1 MEMNNRNHF
10 ITLSNELTE
19 QNDVSPPVNKLVTSR
34 FTYEKYDKNINNRP
48 DYEYNHL
55 IMSICWLHYLVL
67 SLEVLTLII
76 IIIVIG
82 AESKTGNDNKK
93 TSQGSSFGSWMFIF
107 IYFIIIPFVVFT
119 LIPYSIKY
127 KISFSQK
134 LFTYQYMSFFPN
146 IFPKNATKINIEDA
160 IYFREELTLNQNKFL
175 LVRIYFVKLMKKN
188 KNNEEVEV
196 IYFGRIGGD
205 PDLTKKFVFV
215 AQKMARLLNEMIGFD
230 INLIKNIKKAYINND
245 SESLQ
250 KISNE
255 MSPDKKV
262 LIQNLFDK
270 MNVNIKI

>member
-1 MEMNNRNHF
+1 MDINNG
-10 ITLSNELTE
+10 ITLGNELIE
-19 QNDVSPPVNKLVTSR
+19 QNEFFSPMNKLVTPR
-34 FTYEKYDKNINNRP
+34 FTYEKYDRNINNRQ
-48 DYEYNHL
+48 DYEYNQL
-55 IMSICWLHYLVL
+55 IMAICWLHYLVL
-67 SLEVLTLII
+67 IFEGLTILIWISL
-76 IIIVIG
+76 IG
-82 AESKTGNDNKK
+82 DPNKK
-93 TSQGSSFGSWMFIF
+93 PANRTFLLIMFV
-107 IYFIIIPFVVFT
+107 IIPFVVFT

-255 MSPDKKV
+255 MSPDNKV

>member
-19 QNDVSPPVNKLVTSR
+19 QNDVSPPVNKLVTPR

-67 SLEVLTLII
+67 SLEVLTLAI

-82 AESKTGNDNKK
+82 SESKTGKDNTK
-93 TSQGSSFGSWMFIF
+93 TSQGSSFGSRLFIF
-107 IYFIIIPFVVFT
+107 IYFVIIPFVVFT

-134 LFTYQYMSFFPN
+134 LFTYQYMSFIPN
-146 IFPKNATKINIEDA
+146 IFLKKVIKINIEDA
-160 IYFREELTLNQNKFL
+160 IYFREELTLNQNKFIAIP
-175 LVRIYFVKLMKKN
+175 IYFVKLMKKN

-196 IYFGRIGGD
+196 IYFGRIGGE
-205 PDLTKKFVFV
+205 PDLKKKYIFV

-245 SESLQ
+245 
-250 KISNE
+250 NE
-255 MSPDKKV
+255 
-262 LIQNLFDK
+262 
-270 MNVNIKI
+270 

>member
-19 QNDVSPPVNKLVTSR
+19 QNDVSPPVNKLVTPR
-34 FTYEKYDKNINNRP
+34 FTYEKYDKNINNRQ

-55 IMSICWLHYLVL
+55 IMAICWLHYLVL
-67 SLEVLTLII
+67 ILEGLFFLIMLSANSKPNIGKNNIMTLLI
-76 IIIVIG
+76 
-82 AESKTGNDNKK
+82 
-93 TSQGSSFGSWMFIF
+93 M
-107 IYFIIIPFVVFT
+107 FIIIPFVVFT

-134 LFTYQYMSFFPN
+134 LFTYQYMSFIPN
-146 IFPKNATKINIEDA
+146 IFLKKVIKINIEDA
-160 IYFREELTLNQNKFL
+160 IYFREELTLNQNRFL
-175 LVRIYFVKLMKKN
+175 LVRIYFVKLMKIS

-196 IYFGRIGGD
+196 INFGKIGANTD
-205 PDLTKKFVFV
+205 TCKRNIFK

-245 SESLQ
+245 NESLQ

-255 MSPDKKV
+255 MSPDKKA

-270 MNVNIKI
+270 IEVNIKI